1 LNKRRYFVII
11 ITSKAIKDSEG
22 YAGGIG
28 AENLYSTNEDLIKL

>member
-28 AENLYSTNEDLIKL
+28 AEIFIPHMKI